1 MNCPAKT
8 EPIVPDG
15 HNQSP
20 NALSSDLTTRSDL
33 GRVANARR
41 QREHRLSDPQQTSDA
56 EIIAL
61 PHLNNPPDD
70 GDVKTGDG
78 ANDVADLR
86 KEWVKDG
93 LGHERDVVGGGS
105 TARGGTRAPF
115 WRRWPARVFHI
126 LRTYCKF
133 VGPGFMISVVSSTSA
148 RGTALPVTSKID
160 SCNLYRPTSTQEIMP
175 QT

>member
-8 EPIVPDG
+8 EPILPDG

-41 QREHRLSDPQQTSDA
+41 QREHRLSDPQQPGDA

-61 PHLNNPPDD
+61 PHSNDPPDNRH
-70 GDVKTGDG
+70 GKTGDG
-78 ANDVADLR
+78 ANDAADLR
-86 KEWVKDG
+86 QEHEKVG
-93 LGHERDVVGGGS
+93 LGSERDAVGGGS
-105 TARGGTRAPF
+105 TARRGTGPPI

-133 VGPGFMISVVSSTSA
+133 VGPGFMISVVSSTSVHA
-148 RGTALPVTSKID
+148 IALPVRK
-160 SCNLYRPTSTQEIMP
+160 
-175 QT
+175 